1 MKSEKKIRHS
11 KEWYYKARFVA
22 YGLGIVFCVLPTLIA
37 AMYELP
43 VIVDKS
49 AESTL
54 SGVFIAALV
63 VAALPLYKAL
73 VRLLKSPNAAV
84 FCWLLFALMFFAEKM
99 SEQTERGLMLVF
111 WWAAIGNTLGV
122 ICFYLSKEFDK
133 LWQGCGEV
141 TVKNLNGGGEKK

>member
-1 MKSEKKIRHS
+1 MKNVKKIRHR

-22 YGLGIVFCVLPTLIA
+22 YGLGIVFCVIPTLVA
-37 AMYELP
+37 AVYELP

-99 SEQTERGLMLVF
+99 SEQTEHGLMLVF
-111 WWAAIGNTLGV
+111 LWAAIGNTLGV
-122 ICFYLSKEFDK
+122 ICFYLSKEFEK
-133 LWQGCGEV
+133 LWQHCGQVEIV
-141 TVKNLNGGGEKK
+141 GKRLRGESK